1 MLTLTSANLVFWL
14 GMMSPLVL
22 VCLVFLV
29 VSFAE
34 HKHQHEL
41 PESPLAAG
49 PAKPLELVD
58 R

>member
-1 MLTLTSANLVFWL
+1 MLSLTSMNLDFWL

-34 HKHQHEL
+34 HKHEQEL
-41 PESPLAAG
+41 PESPLATGAG
-49 PAKPLELVD
+49 KPLELID